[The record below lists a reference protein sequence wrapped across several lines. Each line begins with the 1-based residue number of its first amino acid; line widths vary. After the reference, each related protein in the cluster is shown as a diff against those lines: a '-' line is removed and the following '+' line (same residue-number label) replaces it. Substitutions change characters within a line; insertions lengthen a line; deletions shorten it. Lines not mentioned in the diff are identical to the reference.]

1 MIASLLNAEGKTHEK
16 AAAIATGSLNDDGT
30 TVGGALKST
39 NTDKVSVIAVVDSTK
54 DSKVAA
60 VAETTTAATTTTT
73 TTTRRLSTR
82 SL

>member
-73 TTTRRLSTR
+73 RRLSTR